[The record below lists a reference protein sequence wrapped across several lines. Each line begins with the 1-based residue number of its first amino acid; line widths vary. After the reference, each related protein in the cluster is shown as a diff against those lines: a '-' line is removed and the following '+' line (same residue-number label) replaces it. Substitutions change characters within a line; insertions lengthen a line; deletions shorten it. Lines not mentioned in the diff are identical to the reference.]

1 MSEQAQ
7 ENQLPVFSIQ
17 KLYVTDISLES
28 PNAPMTFMEQGAPE
42 ISVNF
47 HNEAKAFEGGF
58 YEVSLKVTAEAKI
71 EDRTLFLVEAT
82 QAGLFNIENVPEHD
96 MDGLMGIGCPSI
108 LFPYLREVVS
118 DLTTRAGFAPLVLQP
133 VNFEAIFMQ
142 QRMAQ
147 QDQAQAPQA
156 DATTH

>member
-1 MSEQAQ
+1 M
-7 ENQLPVFSIQ
+7 
-17 KLYVTDISLES
+17 
-28 PNAPMTFMEQGAPE
+28 
-42 ISVNF
+42 NF